1 MHKHEQTNKD
11 EQHLSDEAQVQMY
24 KKFAKGVPL
33 SYDIL
38 DIHNI
43 PDAAK
48 SGHFIEFRY
57 GGFGSALSAH
67 PTAKNQFYAL
77 TDRGPNTTYNVNH
90 DHGKIFLDPT
100 YTPRIGLF
108 ELQINGTIAKI
119 KEILLKNP
127 QGQVISGL
135 PNLHFGASKEIAYD
149 QQGCILAQ
157 GNDEFGLDSEGLVA
171 LKDGSFWVSDEYGPH
186 IVHFDANGVEI
197 DRINAYPQDTRRKS
211 GYLLP
216 AEYANRRQ
224 NRGMEGL
231 SITPDQKKLVG
242 IMQSSMSNPD
252 ASVASSDLVRIIL
265 IDLQTKAISQYLYQQ
280 EADSEQHSNTAI
292 TALNSTS
299 FLVAERDDDFYKDN
313 PKAFKRV
320 YKINLNAATDLEQV
334 QPSSAMQQDVNLGL
348 MINGQ
353 TVEQYVLTAGW
364 DGLAAHGILPVSKT
378 LVVDLVERLHYP
390 HDKVEGLWVID
401 EQHLAVINDD
411 DYGFSETDGVLEQ
424 KYLDVEKTMIDGNT
438 LYILDDLDLMP
449 IAE

>member
-1 MHKHEQTNKD
+1 MYKDENTSKD
-11 EQHLSDEAQVQMY
+11 EQHLSDDAQVQMY
-24 KKFAKGVPL
+24 KKFATGVSL

-48 SGHFIEFRY
+48 LGHFIEFRY

-108 ELQINGTIAKI
+108 ELQANGTIAKI

-127 QGQVISGL
+127 QGQTISGL

-149 QQGCILAQ
+149 QQGCVLTQ

-186 IVHFDANGVEI
+186 IVHFDADGVEI

-231 SITPDQKKLVG
+231 TITPDQKKLVG

-252 ASVASSDLVRIIL
+252 ASVVSSDLVRIIL

-280 EADSEQHSNTAI
+280 EADSKQHSNTAI
-292 TALNSTS
+292 TALNSTG

-348 MINGQ
+348 MIDGQ

-364 DGLAAHGILPVSKT
+364 SGLAAHGILPVSKT
-378 LVVDLVERLHYP
+378 LLVDLVERLDYP

-424 KYLDVEKTMIDGNT
+424 KYLDVDQSMIDSNT
-438 LYILDDLDLMP
+438 LYIMDGLDLTP
-449 IAE
+449 SAE

>member
-108 ELQINGTIAKI
+108 ELQANGTIAKI

-280 EADSEQHSNTAI
+280 EADSKQHSNTAI

-348 MINGQ
+348 MIDGQ